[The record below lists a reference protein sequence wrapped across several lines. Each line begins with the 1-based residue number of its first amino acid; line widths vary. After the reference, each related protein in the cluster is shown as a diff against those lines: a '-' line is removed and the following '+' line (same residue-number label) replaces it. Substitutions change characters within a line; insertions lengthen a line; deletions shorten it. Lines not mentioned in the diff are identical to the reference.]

1 MLYLAQVQQSDDDS
15 LGLVLLAVQS
25 IDRGWQIT
33 RDRQRHV
40 IALPTDTDLTRNQL
54 VLVELDSTRAV
65 TETQDATDWV
75 LETVKDYLSVG
86 ITPEELNQEANRL
99 EQWKQS
105 LTLQNQELSR
115 RALELELRRD
125 QLQALELS
133 LKPATGE
140 GGEESAAES
149 ASESTSD

>member
-1 MLYLAQVQQSDDDS
+1 MLYLAQVQQSDDRS

-33 RDRQRHV
+33 RDRQRQT
-40 IALPTDTDLTRNQL
+40 IALPADTTLTHNQL
-54 VLVELDSTRAV
+54 VLVELDSAQAV
-65 TETQDATDWV
+65 TDTQDATDWV
-75 LETVKDYLSVG
+75 LETVKNYLSVG

-140 GGEESAAES
+140 TSEEESTEP
-149 ASESTSD
+149 TPN

>member
-1 MLYLAQVQQSDDDS
+1 MLYLAQVQQPTEDS

-25 IDRGWQIT
+25 SDHGWQLT
-33 RDRQRHV
+33 RDRQRQT
-40 IALPTDTDLTRNQL
+40 IALPAHTTLTQNQL
-54 VLVELDSTRAV
+54 VLVELDSAQDV
-65 TETQDATDWV
+65 TETQDATSWV
-75 LETVKDYLSVG
+75 LETIRNYLSVG

-133 LKPATGE
+133 LKPAAGE
-140 GGEESAAES
+140 TPEKSPTEP
-149 ASESTSD
+149 TPD

>member
-25 IDRGWQIT
+25 IDRGWQLT
-33 RDRQRHV
+33 RDRQRHA
-40 IALPTDTDLTRNQL
+40 IALPADTDLTRNQL
-54 VLVELDSTRAV
+54 VLVQLDSTQTV

-75 LETVKDYLSVG
+75 LDTVRDYLSVG

-140 GGEESAAES
+140 TGDDSTPEAAAE
-149 ASESTSD
+149 